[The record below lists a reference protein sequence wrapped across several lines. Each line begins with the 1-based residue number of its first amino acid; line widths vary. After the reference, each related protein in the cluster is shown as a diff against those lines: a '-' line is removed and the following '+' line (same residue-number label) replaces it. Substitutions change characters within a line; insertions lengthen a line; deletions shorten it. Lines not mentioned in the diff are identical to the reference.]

1 MYLHYMKTG
10 EHLSIPDPYSY
21 IPVYVS
27 LQTHKVG
34 NDITTE
40 EISNGLCTVS
50 EDSTGLNDEIQL
62 LPENLPFLCCKT
74 CLVVYKTHKE
84 FEVHICKNGGNC
96 LNEGTILVSNF
107 FFFL

>member
-1 MYLHYMKTG
+1 MYLKYMKIG
-10 EHLSIPDPYSY
+10 EHLFIPDPYSY
-21 IPVYVS
+21 IFVYVS

-40 EISNGLCTVS
+40 EISNVS
-50 EDSTGLNDEIQL
+50 EDSTGLNDEMQL

-84 FEVHICKNGGNC
+84 FEVHVCKNGGNS
-96 LNEGTILVSNF
+96 LDEGTILVSS
-107 FFFL
+107 FLFL